1 MVYLLPFYRSPARG
15 ADRIQGWQGYLFVHA
30 SALKRAG
37 IADLAKD
44 QRVAVDIIDGRKAP
58 EAASLR
64 LI

>member
-1 MVYLLPFYRSPARG
+1 VLTAHTGSK
-15 ADRIQGWQGYLFVHA
+15 DNLFVHA
-30 SALKRAG
+30 AALNRAG

-44 QRVAVDIIDGRKAP
+44 QRVAVDIIDGRKGP